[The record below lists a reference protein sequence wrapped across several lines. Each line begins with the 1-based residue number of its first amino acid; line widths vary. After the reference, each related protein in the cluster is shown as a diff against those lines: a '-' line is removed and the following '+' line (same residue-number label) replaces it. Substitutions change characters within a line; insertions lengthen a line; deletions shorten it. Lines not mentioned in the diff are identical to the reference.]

1 MGIVRA
7 LSGAIGGT
15 FADQW
20 KEIIT
25 AGAFDE
31 YTVVVPG
38 ILQQTNAGRGTNFN
52 GSDGVISN
60 GSKIFVPEGTA
71 AFVFSQSGI
80 ELVITEPGGYEYENG
95 QATVFDGD
103 TAAEAILTE
112 ALDRIGFGGQTSD
125 QKRISFVNLREI
137 RGLKFGTRGPLL
149 YHDLFYETDLEI
161 LAFGSF
167 SVQVVD
173 APKFVRSFVPANV
186 TSYSFYN
193 PQTRAQITSEFLQSF
208 IDALNSLSKTYRI
221 SEVPGQ
227 AEEIAAGISA
237 DSSNAGTWVE
247 RFGFKLV
254 SVGIENIEFTAA
266 SRELVNTYS
275 SNRMSLKAYEG
286 LAPGVSDI
294 GAQQKI
300 AQGVQDHGL
309 GDGAGLIVG
318 MGLAQGMTPPAAAPR
333 AQDPALSLD
342 EQIAA
347 VKQLKELLDAGALT
361 EEEFELKKREV
372 MGL

>member
-20 KEIIT
+20 KEVIT
-25 AGAFDE
+25 AGPFDE
-31 YTVVVPG
+31 YSVVVPG
-38 ILQQTNAGRGTNFN
+38 ILQQTNAGRGTNFS

-161 LAFGSF
+161 LAFGSY

-186 TSYSFYN
+186 TSYSFLG

-208 IDALNSLSKTYRI
+208 IDALNTLSKTYRI

-227 AEEIAAGISA
+227 AEEIAAGISG

-286 LAPGVSDI
+286 LSQGVSDI

-309 GDGAGLIVG
+309 GDGAGLIMG
-318 MGLAQGMTPPAAAPR
+318 MGLAQSMTPQAAAPR
-333 AQDPALSLD
+333 AQEPALSLD
-342 EQIAA
+342 EQIVV
-347 VKQLKELLDAGALT
+347 VKQLKELVDAGALT